1 MQGPRNKETRRKIEE
16 AQPQVSIGAKKTVPF
31 TPVGNNIV
39 IKRVTQ
45 IVLASGIILPNAPSS
60 SKVYQNYYVHS
71 ISDELKEWADK
82 IGLKLGMEVDYF
94 SHVQAVDFAAID
106 TDAVATRYFYA
117 EPHNILGIKK

>member
-1 MQGPRNKETRRKIEE
+1 MQGPRNKETRKKIEE
-16 AQPQVSIGAKKTVPF
+16 AQPQVSMAAIKSVPF

-45 IVLASGIILPNAPSS
+45 IVLASGIILPNATSS
-60 SKVYQNYYVHS
+60 NKVYQNYYVHE

-82 IGLKLGMEVDYF
+82 IGLKPEMEIDFF
-94 SHVQAVDFAAID
+94 SHVQSVDFAGHE
-106 TDAVATRYFYA
+106 TETVATRYFYA